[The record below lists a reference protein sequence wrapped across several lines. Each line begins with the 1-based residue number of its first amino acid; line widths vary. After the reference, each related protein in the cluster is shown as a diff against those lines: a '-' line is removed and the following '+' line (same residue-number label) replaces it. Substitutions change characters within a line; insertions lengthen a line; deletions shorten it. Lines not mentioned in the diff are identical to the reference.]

1 MQRYL
6 LRRLLLMFPV
16 FLLVSLAAFSM
27 IRFLPGDIVTIMA
40 EEFQY
45 ADTMEK
51 MRDEL
56 GLNDPFVVQYGKWIG
71 HIVRGD
77 LGDSMWTKRPV
88 WEDVKWRWPVTV
100 ELAIISL
107 FMQML
112 IAIPVGVIAAIRQ
125 DTWLDYVTRTI
136 AILGIAVPTFWTGTL
151 VVTLPSVWWGWTP
164 PLEYKAINDDF
175 WGNIGIM
182 LIPSAILAI
191 FLGGRVVRMLRATML
206 EVLRQDYIRTAW
218 AKGLKERSV
227 IYKHAA
233 KNALIPVVS
242 LIGIEIPTLLSGTV
256 VLERIFDLPGMGRY
270 MLDLLEQRDYVP
282 TQSVILLFALMV
294 MVTNLLVDLSY
305 AWLDP
310 RIRYG

>member
-6 LRRLLLMFPV
+6 LRRVLLMFPV
-16 FLLVSLAAFSM
+16 FIMVSISVFSM
-27 IRFLPGDIVTIMA
+27 VRFLPGDIVTIMA

-45 ADTMEK
+45 ADTVQR
-51 MRDEL
+51 MREEL
-56 GLNDPFVVQYGKWIG
+56 GLNKPFFVQYGEWVG
-71 HIVRGD
+71 GIVTGD
-77 LGDSMWTKRPV
+77 LGNSMWTKRPV

-100 ELAIISL
+100 ELTIISL
-107 FMQML
+107 IMQMF

-125 DTWLDYVTRTI
+125 DTWLDYITRTL

-164 PLEYKAINDDF
+164 PLEYKSITDDLM
-175 WGNIGIM
+175 GNIGIM
-182 LIPSAILAI
+182 LIPSAILAV

-227 IYKHAA
+227 IYKHAF
-233 KNALIPVVS
+233 KNALIPVIS
-242 LIGIEIPTLLSGTV
+242 MIGVEVPALLGGTV
-256 VLERIFDLPGMGRY
+256 VIERIFDLPGMGRY
-270 MLDLLEQRDYVP
+270 MLDLLEQRDYIP
-282 TQSVILLFALMV
+282 TQSVVLLFALMV

-310 RIRYG
+310 RIRYT

>member
-6 LRRLLLMFPV
+6 LRRILLMIPV
-16 FLLVSLAAFSM
+16 FGLVALATFSM
-27 IRFLPGDIVTIMA
+27 VRFLPGDIVTIMA

-45 ADTMEK
+45 AETVER

-56 GLNDPFVVQYGKWIG
+56 GLNDPFVVQFGRWVG
-71 HIVRGD
+71 DIVRGD

-100 ELAIISL
+100 ELTIISL
-107 FMQML
+107 IMQMT
-112 IAIPVGVIAAIRQ
+112 IAIPIGIIAAIRQ
-125 DTWLDYVTRTI
+125 DTILDYVTRTL

-164 PLEYKAINDDF
+164 PLEYKSLTDDL

-182 LIPSAILAI
+182 LIPSAILAV

-227 IYKHAA
+227 IYRHAA

-242 LIGIEIPTLLSGTV
+242 LIGLEIPTLLSGTV
-256 VLERIFDLPGMGRY
+256 VIERIFDLPGMGRY

-282 TQSVILLFALMV
+282 TQSVVLLFALMV

-305 AWLDP
+305 AVLDP
-310 RIRYG
+310 RIRYS